1 MSTEKRRLVYVLNP
15 AAGQGRYLPDARR
28 HAEEHRADLV
38 HLTEAAGECTD
49 FIAEACVKDPHTHFV
64 VYGGDGT
71 AGEAVNGIMR
81 AGAGDLSRFTMMSA
95 GSGNDF
101 IRGASE
107 LTVPEGED
115 SIPLDLVMVNGRY
128 AINIANVGFDCAVVA
143 ASEALRR
150 RRFMNNSLSYICGVL
165 TELSKKE
172 TFRADIKLGG
182 VVRFGEDAPTD
193 LTLSGD
199 FLLCA
204 IGNLPFYGGGFKA
217 LPAASPQDGMLDVL
231 LVKDVTR
238 TEFISLVGGFRSGK
252 HVDVETWS
260 PQAKYAPYMDYF
272 RCRSIS
278 FTGVKKLCL
287 DGEITPVT
295 GVRAE
300 AAPRAIR
307 YVPGD
312 RI

>member
-1 MSTEKRRLVYVLNP
+1 MSTSKRRLVYVLNP

-28 HAEEHRADLV
+28 HAEEHHADQV
-38 HLTEAAGECTD
+38 HMTEAAGECID
-49 FIAEACVKDPHTHFV
+49 FIAEACIRDPHTHFV

-81 AGAGDLSRFTMMSA
+81 AGAGELARFTMMSA

-101 IRGASE
+101 IRGVSE
-107 LTVPEGED
+107 IPVPEGAD
-115 SIPLDLVMVNGRY
+115 SIPLDLIMVNGRY

-150 RRFMNNSLSYICGVL
+150 KRFMNNSLSYICGVI

-172 TFRADIKLGG
+172 TFHTEMKLSG
-182 VVRFGEDAPTD
+182 VVHSSAPATPSD
-193 LTLSGD
+193 ETFSGN

-204 IGNLPFYGGGFKA
+204 MGNLPYYGGGFKA
-217 LPAASPQDGMLDVL
+217 LPAASPLDGMLDVL
-231 LVKDVTR
+231 VVKDVTR
-238 TEFISLVGGFRSGK
+238 AEFLSLVGGFRSGK
-252 HVDVETWS
+252 HINPETWTAY
-260 PQAKYAPYMDYF
+260 PKFAPYLEYR

-278 FTGVKKLCL
+278 FNGIEKLCL
-287 DGEITPVT
+287 DGEIIPVT

-300 AAPRAIR
+300 AAPAAIR
-307 YVPGD
+307 YIPG
-312 RI
+312 